1 MKCPTCGSE
10 KIKIYRS
17 TSCEDNII
25 RRRLCENCGHAW
37 NTVEID
43 LDQWNSV
50 KSSFSKM
57 KYVISQLEALVEKM
71 KAKILKLGGTV

>member
-1 MKCPTCGSE
+1 MKCPECGSE
-10 KIKIYRS
+10 KISIDRS
-17 TSCEDNII
+17 TSKDDNII
-25 RRRLCENCGHAW
+25 RRRLCANCGHRW

-50 KSSFSKM
+50 KSSFGKM
-57 KYVISQLEALVEKM
+57 KYVISQLEALVEEM

>member
-1 MKCPTCGSE
+1 MKCPICGSE
-10 KIKIYRS
+10 KIKANRS
-17 TSCEDNII
+17 TSREDNIT

-50 KSSFSKM
+50 TRSFSKM
-57 KYVISQLEALVEKM
+57 KYVISQLEALVEEM